1 VPPFTYNTLVA
12 NLGAMQNRGLE
23 ISIGG
28 TPIINKDMALNINAN
43 ITFQR
48 NKLKSLSGSY
58 RGEQLG
64 APDFIPITTLNG
76 AGLHGGTNYITYQI
90 VGQSLGTFYLPHC
103 SGLNTYADGTRYYA
117 IENLNGGDLSLE
129 DGEDRYI
136 AGQAMPKVLLGSNI
150 SFRYKD
156 FDISIQANGAFGH
169 KVFNGTSLTYM
180 NVSSFPLYNL
190 LKEAADLNIKDQNA
204 TDYWLESGN
213 YVNIDYITVGWRVPI
228 RQNPFVKSL
237 RLSLTTNN
245 VATFT
250 SYSGLTPMINSS
262 NVNNTL
268 GVDDKRSLPLY
279 HTYTLGIGLAF

>member
-1 VPPFTYNTLVA
+1 
-12 NLGAMQNRGLE
+12 
-23 ISIGG
+23 
-28 TPIINKDMALNINAN
+28 
-43 ITFQR
+43 
-48 NKLKSLSGSY
+48 
-58 RGEQLG
+58 
-64 APDFIPITTLNG
+64 
-76 AGLHGGTNYITYQI
+76 
-90 VGQSLGTFYLPHC
+90 
-103 SGLNTYADGTRYYA
+103 
-117 IENLNGGDLSLE
+117 
-129 DGEDRYI
+129 
-136 AGQAMPKVLLGSNI
+136 MPKVLLGSNI

-237 RLSLTTNN
+237 RLSLTMNN